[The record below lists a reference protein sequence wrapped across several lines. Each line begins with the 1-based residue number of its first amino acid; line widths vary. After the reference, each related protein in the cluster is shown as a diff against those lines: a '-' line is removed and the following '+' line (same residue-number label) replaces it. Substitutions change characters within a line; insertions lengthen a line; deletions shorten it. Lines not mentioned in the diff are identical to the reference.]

1 MLCLRVAI
9 FNQIGVMQKS
19 ILFGVLLTVFYLGC
33 TSEVDV
39 QDELE
44 IQNVSAEK
52 PDTAVARTFDRFG
65 IPIDSLEV
73 EDHTVKRNESL
84 YVILDKFDFSPQEIY
99 SITQKVS
106 TLIDF
111 KSIKP
116 GQKYRT
122 YTSADSTKELSQIVF
137 QDTPLDYVVL
147 DWKQDSLQLYK
158 AARPLKR
165 KMDAASGTIDNSLY
179 QTISEQGGSRL
190 LANRMANI
198 FAWQI
203 NFFGLRPGD
212 SFKVL
217 YDERFIDDEFY
228 GVNEIKAAEFSHR
241 GETYKAYKFNHGDIS
256 GYFTENG
263 ESVQRALLKAP
274 FEFSQRVS
282 SNFSR
287 SRYHPIL
294 KKNVPHTGVDYAA
307 PPGTPVLSV
316 GDGTVTEARYRGAN
330 GNIVKV
336 RHNGTYKTAYL
347 HLRGFARGIQRG
359 VKVEQGQVI
368 GYVGSTG
375 RATGPHLHY
384 SLYKNDR
391 AVNSR
396 TIDLPSSESVPD
408 SLMDEFTENRDRLDQ
423 QLEQTIKKDT
433 AEEELAPVYTEVY

>member
-1 MLCLRVAI
+1 MRK
-9 FNQIGVMQKS
+9 G
-19 ILFGVLLTVFYLGC
+19 ILLGVLLTFFYLGC
-33 TSEVDV
+33 TSESNI
-39 QDELE
+39 EEEPE
-44 IQNVSAEK
+44 IQEISVEK
-52 PDTAVARTFDRFG
+52 SDTVATPTYDRFG

-73 EDHTVKRNESL
+73 EDHSIKRNESL

-99 SITQKVS
+99 SITQKAA

-122 YTSADSTKELSQIVF
+122 YTSADSTEQLSQIVF
-137 QDTPLDYVVL
+137 QESPIEYVVL
-147 DWKQDSLQLYK
+147 DWKKDSLELYK
-158 AARPLKR
+158 AARPLTR
-165 KMDAASGTIDNSLY
+165 KLDAASGTINNSLY

-190 LANRMANI
+190 LANKMANI

-203 NFFGLRPGD
+203 NFFGLRSGD

-228 GVNEIKAAEFSHR
+228 GVGDIKAAEFTHR
-241 GETYKAYKFNHGDIS
+241 GETFKAYKFSHGDVN
-256 GYFTENG
+256 GYFTEDG

-274 FEFSQRVS
+274 FEYNQRVS

-287 SRYHPIL
+287 SRYHPVL

-316 GDGTVTEARYRGAN
+316 GDGTVTEARYKGAS
-330 GNIVKV
+330 GNMVKIT
-336 RHNGTYKTAYL
+336 HNSTYETAYL
-347 HLRGFARGIQRG
+347 HLRGFARGIQPG

-375 RATGPHLHY
+375 RSTGPHLHY

-391 AVNSR
+391 PVNSR

-408 SLMDEFTENRDRLDQ
+408 SLMGVFDKTKE
-423 QLEQTIKKDT
+423 QLSEMLEEKTKTDT
-433 AEEELAPVYTEVY
+433 TEEELTPVFTEVQYQ

>member
-1 MLCLRVAI
+1 MRK
-9 FNQIGVMQKS
+9 G
-19 ILFGVLLTVFYLGC
+19 ILFGVLLAFFYLGC
-33 TSEVDV
+33 TSESNI
-39 QDELE
+39 E
-44 IQNVSAEK
+44 EK
-52 PDTAVARTFDRFG
+52 PEFQEISVEKYDTVATPTYDRFG

-73 EDHTVKRNESL
+73 EDHSIKRNESL

-99 SITQKVS
+99 SITQKAA

-122 YTSADSTKELSQIVF
+122 YTSADSTEQLSQIVF
-137 QDTPLDYVVL
+137 QESPIEYVVL
-147 DWKQDSLQLYK
+147 DWKKDSLELYK
-158 AARPLKR
+158 AARPLTR
-165 KMDAASGTIDNSLY
+165 KLDAASGTINNSLY

-190 LANRMANI
+190 LANKMANI

-203 NFFGLRPGD
+203 NFFGLRSGD

-228 GVNEIKAAEFSHR
+228 GVGDIKAAEFTHQ
-241 GETYKAYKFNHGDIS
+241 GETFKAYKFSQGDVN
-256 GYFTENG
+256 GYFTEDG

-274 FEFSQRVS
+274 FEYNQRVS

-287 SRYHPIL
+287 SRYHPVL

-316 GDGTVTEARYRGAN
+316 GDGTVTEARYKGAS
-330 GNIVKV
+330 GNMVKIT
-336 RHNGTYKTAYL
+336 HNSTYETAYL
-347 HLRGFARGIQRG
+347 HLRGFARGIQPG

-375 RATGPHLHY
+375 RSTGPHLHY

-391 AVNSR
+391 PVNSR

-408 SLMDEFTENRDRLDQ
+408 SLMDVFDKTREQLSEMLEEKTKTDTTEEEFT
-423 QLEQTIKKDT
+423 
-433 AEEELAPVYTEVY
+433 PVFTEVQY